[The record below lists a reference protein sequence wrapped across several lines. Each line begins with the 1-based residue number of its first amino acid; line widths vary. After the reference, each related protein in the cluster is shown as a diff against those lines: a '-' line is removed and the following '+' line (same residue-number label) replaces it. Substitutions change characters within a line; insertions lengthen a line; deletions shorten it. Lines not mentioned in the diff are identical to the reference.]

1 MVKVLLFGHALR
13 HAVGE
18 NEIDVELA
26 QPTTVKK
33 FIELNHGQL
42 GAVEPFMTNREVLD
56 DQQEGE
62 HGRFPYQ
69 RRRRREN
76 DPPLENVVRRRA
88 RHSHLAE
95 CVRAYPMARLV
106 DSF

>member
-42 GAVEPFMTNREVLD
+42 GAVEPFMTNREVLVTINKKVSTED
-56 DQQEGE
+56 SLIKDG
-62 HGRFPYQ
+62 
-69 RRRRREN
+69 
-76 DPPLENVVRRRA
+76 DVVKMTH
-88 RHSHLAE
+88 HSKTSYDG
-95 CVRAYPMARLV
+95 VRDIPT
-106 DSF
+106 